1 MKKQNITFIPY
12 AGNMLAEAEIRELN
26 YTLGNV
32 KKLLASKNED
42 TLEVFFEYQ
51 ADPAHKRN
59 EVLAECE
66 EWMNSTNCPAYLRE
80 ENRLRAY
87 HSCDND
93 YIDKLL
99 SRFDALPCKLAEGD
113 IAEVEDEWV
122 ISEALAQ
129 SMKNK
134 YAYTLSD
141 DEMRDFEVY
150 TKLVALATKLREK
163 SYYFDTRQL
172 QPCDSDK
179 KLAERMV
186 AGRIATTEEM
196 NARMRELGM

>member
-12 AGNMLAEAEIRELN
+12 ASNMQIEAEIRGLN
-26 YTLGNV
+26 YSLEKVKTL
-32 KKLLASKNED
+32 LSSKNED
-42 TLEVFFEYQ
+42 TLEEFFEYQ

-59 EVLAECE
+59 KVLAECE
-66 EWMNSTNCPAYLRE
+66 EWMNATNCPAYLRE

-93 YIDKLL
+93 YIDKLQSL
-99 SRFDALPCKLAEGD
+99 FGGMPCVFAKGD
-113 IAEVEDEWV
+113 IIEVEREWV
-122 ISEALAQ
+122 ISEELMQ
-129 SMKNK
+129 SIKSK

-141 DEMRDFEVY
+141 EEMRDFEVY
-150 TKLVALATKLREK
+150 TKLVTLATKLRERH
-163 SYYFDTRQL
+163 YYFDTRYL
-172 QPCDSDK
+172 QPCNSDK
-179 KLAERMV
+179 ELAERMV

>member
-12 AGNMLAEAEIRELN
+12 AGNMLAEAEIREIN

-42 TLEVFFEYQ
+42 TLEEFFEYQ

-59 EVLAECE
+59 KVLAECE

-93 YIDKLL
+93 YIDKLQSL
-99 SRFDALPCKLAEGD
+99 FGGMPCVFAKGD
-113 IAEVEDEWV
+113 IIEVEREWV
-122 ISEALAQ
+122 ISEELMQ
-129 SMKNK
+129 SIKSK

-141 DEMRDFEVY
+141 EEMRDFEVY
-150 TKLVALATKLREK
+150 TKLVTLATKLRERH
-163 SYYFDTRQL
+163 YYFDTRYL
-172 QPCDSDK
+172 QPCNSDK
-179 KLAERMV
+179 ELAERMV